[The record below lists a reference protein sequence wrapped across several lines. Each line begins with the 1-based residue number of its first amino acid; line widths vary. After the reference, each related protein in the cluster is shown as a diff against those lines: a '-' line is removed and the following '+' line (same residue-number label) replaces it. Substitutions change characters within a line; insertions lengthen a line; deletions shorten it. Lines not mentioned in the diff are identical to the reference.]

1 MLELE
6 AEKLGRGP
14 GTGPTT
20 RLTRLSDRR
29 GETWKRA
36 GVGWGWLD
44 CVAGG
49 MSEAAAA
56 AQVDAMLA
64 MGATVRVR
72 PAGVANGSPAA
83 SEGTVFAADRATGTL
98 VLYDPRG
105 LGYRLVPLGALAPR
119 DVTVLAPATDASKA
133 ALENLPPVDEGRVD
147 KRERKA
153 IADAEADAR
162 RINSGVGEEAQL
174 VMDALGK
181 TLPCEWDGDVISIFQ
196 GEVLVSPPYVT
207 PESVRA
213 PKGEDRVSDRVRM
226 IVATEVQR
234 QHALVR

>member
-1 MLELE
+1 M
-6 AEKLGRGP
+6 
-14 GTGPTT
+14 
-20 RLTRLSDRR
+20 
-29 GETWKRA
+29 GE
-36 GVGWGWLD
+36 G
-44 CVAGG
+44 
-49 MSEAAAA
+49 AAA

-64 MGATVRVR
+64 LGASVRVR
-72 PAGVANGSPAA
+72 PAEVANSSPAA
-83 SEGTVFAADRATGTL
+83 SEGTVFAVDRGTGTL
-98 VLYDPRG
+98 VLHDPRG

-119 DVTVLAPATDASKA
+119 DVTVLAPATDASKTS
-133 ALENLPPVDEGRVD
+133 LGSLPPVDEGRAD

-207 PESVRA
+207 PDSVRA
-213 PKGEDRVSDRVRM
+213 PKGEDRVSERVRM

-234 QHALVR
+234 QLAAAR